1 MCRGREIGMQQTI
14 RIDIRIDEDETN
26 TLVYA
31 ELNLR
36 GDHFEATGRAKRNPH
51 DRPIPVVGEELATA
65 RALGNLALQVM
76 EAAQDKI
83 ERFLEQ

>member
-1 MCRGREIGMQQTI
+1 MEQTI
-14 RIDIRIDEDETN
+14 HVDIRIDEDETN
-26 TLVYA
+26 TLVFA

-36 GDHFEATGRAKRNPH
+36 GDHFESVGRARRNPE
-51 DRPIPVVGEELATA
+51 DRPMPVVGEELATA

-83 ERFLEQ
+83 ERFLEP